1 MVSSQESIFISHNFS
16 PSFDLVHSLM
26 SQDLKLAGSSANYHP
41 RNNFLYIGK
50 WKGGGQGG
58 FTHMRAIKF
67 NFFKLFS
74 PCILLHCAGQESW
87 KVDRNSLIH
96 CISCAVGIVML
107 CGVVHTEQALGGEG
121 KYRGLDL
128 ILITKLITDTSNPY

>member
-58 FTHMRAIKF
+58 FTHIYESNKIQ
-67 NFFKLFS
+67 LFQVVFS
-74 PCILLHCAGQESW
+74 LYSASLRWPRELES
-87 KVDRNSLIH
+87 
-96 CISCAVGIVML
+96 
-107 CGVVHTEQALGGEG
+107 
-121 KYRGLDL
+121 
-128 ILITKLITDTSNPY
+128 

>member
-1 MVSSQESIFISHNFS
+1 
-16 PSFDLVHSLM
+16 
-26 SQDLKLAGSSANYHP
+26 
-41 RNNFLYIGK
+41 
-50 WKGGGQGG
+50 
-58 FTHMRAIKF
+58 MRAIKF

-87 KVDRNSLIH
+87 KVDRNSFIH
-96 CISCAVGIVML
+96 CISCAVGFVML
-107 CGVVHTEQALGGEG
+107 CGVVHTEQPLGGEG

>member
-1 MVSSQESIFISHNFS
+1 
-16 PSFDLVHSLM
+16 
-26 SQDLKLAGSSANYHP
+26 
-41 RNNFLYIGK
+41 
-50 WKGGGQGG
+50 
-58 FTHMRAIKF
+58 MRAIKF

-87 KVDRNSLIH
+87 KVDRRSLIQ

-107 CGVVHTEQALGGEG
+107 CGIVHTEQALGGEG

>member
-1 MVSSQESIFISHNFS
+1 MFA
-16 PSFDLVHSLM
+16 
-26 SQDLKLAGSSANYHP
+26 LAGSLKYVAMVPLSTP
-41 RNNFLYIGK
+41 RVPAQWAGSDGIPVPDPTRSFSSCFLLVFCFIALAKRAGKLIG
-50 WKGGGQGG
+50 
-58 FTHMRAIKF
+58 R
-67 NFFKLFS
+67 
-74 PCILLHCAGQESW
+74 
-87 KVDRNSLIH
+87 SLIQ